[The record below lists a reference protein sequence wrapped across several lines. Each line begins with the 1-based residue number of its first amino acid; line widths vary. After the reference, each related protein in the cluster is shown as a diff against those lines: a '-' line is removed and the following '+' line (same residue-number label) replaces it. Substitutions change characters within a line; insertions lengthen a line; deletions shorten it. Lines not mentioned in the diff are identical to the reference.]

1 MCARGLARQ
10 ICAANLAPGGY
21 LPLVALSPQWEQAFL
36 ESVVGEGEDRQ
47 LAMQPSKLQE
57 FVGLVRD
64 RFEAAA
70 QEGEVPVL
78 LTSPQNR
85 PFVRSIV
92 ERFRAHTTVM
102 SQGEIHPRV
111 KLKTVSSI

>member
-1 MCARGLARQ
+1 MIRQ
-10 ICAANLAPGGY
+10 REREE
-21 LPLVALSPQWEQAFL
+21 V
-36 ESVVGEGEDRQ
+36 
-47 LAMQPSKLQE
+47 AMQPSKLQE

-70 QEGEVPVL
+70 QDGEVPVL

-102 SQGEIHPRV
+102 SQSEIHPRV
-111 KLKTVSSI
+111 KLKTISSI